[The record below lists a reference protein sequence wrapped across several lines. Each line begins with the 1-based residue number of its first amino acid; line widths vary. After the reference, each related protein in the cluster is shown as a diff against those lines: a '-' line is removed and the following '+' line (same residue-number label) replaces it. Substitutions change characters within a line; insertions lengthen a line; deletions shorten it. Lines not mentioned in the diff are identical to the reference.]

1 MLNYINLDL
10 AKGENVNYF
19 AIGAILGCTTI
30 IIGAFGAHGLKNI
43 LDEYSKSI
51 FEKAILYQMFH
62 TIAILLLGT
71 IEKLMPNINLYIPG
85 LLFLL
90 GIIIFSGSLYVLAI
104 TSIKWMGA
112 ITPIGGLLFIIGWI
126 IIFIKMV

>member
-1 MLNYINLDL
+1 M
-10 AKGENVNYF
+10 NYF
-19 AIGAILGCTTI
+19 AIGALLGCATI

-62 TIAILLLGT
+62 TIAILLLGI
-71 IEKLMPNINLYIPG
+71 IEKIVPNTNLYIPG

-112 ITPIGGLLFIIGWI
+112 ITPIGGLLFIVGWI
-126 IIFIKMV
+126 IVFIKMV